1 MTTSPRLPP
10 ESPRPKDTAGKP
22 GSRAGHLF
30 GTDGIRGRVGLEP
43 MIPETVL
50 RLGWAAG
57 RVLASRDRTGRGV
70 VIGKDTRNS
79 GYLFESALEAGLSA
93 AGVSVFLLGPFPTP
107 GVSFATNRLGGA
119 AGIVISASHNPYI
132 DNGIKFFGP
141 DGKKL
146 PDAVE
151 QAIEAQ
157 LAEPLVPVPVA
168 ELGQVRRPEGIRE
181 DYLDF
186 CCASLPDGM
195 VLQGLTLVVDCA
207 HGATYRLAPALFERL
222 GARVIA
228 LGVQPDGLNINAGVG
243 SLHPE
248 ILSQTVR
255 REGADCGIA
264 FDGDGDRVIFVDP
277 RGEIVDGD
285 GLLYVLAMD
294 RLEERRLEG
303 PVVGTLM
310 SNLGL
315 EESLGRHGIRF
326 CRSAVGDR
334 HVLACLEREGGVLGG
349 ESSGHLIHLDLAP
362 AGDGLLSALQVLRA
376 MWRQGRGLDELC
388 RNLHRYPQRMVNVPW
403 PKGVPVPTESI
414 LGPDYERARGFIG
427 EPSRILIRPSGTES
441 VVRILVEGGDG
452 RGLEPALTHL
462 VGRLCDLRDQAS

>member
-1 MTTSPRLPP
+1 MVNPRLPP
-10 ESPRPKDTAGKP
+10 EPVRPPAASGRTG
-22 GSRAGHLF
+22 GRVGRLF
-30 GTDGIRGRVGLEP
+30 GTDGIRGRVGTEP
-43 MIPETVL
+43 MTPEWVL
-50 RLGWAAG
+50 KLGWAAG
-57 RVLASRDRTGRGV
+57 RVLATRDGARRGV

-93 AGVSVFLLGPFPTP
+93 AGASVFLLGPFPTP
-107 GVSFATNRLGGA
+107 GVSFATHRLGGA

-146 PDAVE
+146 PDAIE
-151 QAIEAQ
+151 RAIEAQ

-186 CCASLPDGM
+186 CCASLPEGM
-195 VLQGLTLVVDCA
+195 SLQGLTLVVDCA

-228 LGVQPDGLNINAGVG
+228 LGIHPDGVNINAGVG

-248 ILSQTVR
+248 LLSETVR

-264 FDGDGDRVIFVDP
+264 FDGDGDRVIFVDH
-277 RGEIVDGD
+277 RGEVVDGD

-294 RLEERRLEG
+294 RLEECRLEG

-376 MWRQGRGLDELC
+376 MWRQGRRLDELC

-403 PKGVPVPTESI
+403 PREIPVPAETI
-414 LGPDYERARGFIG
+414 LGPDYEHARGLIG
-427 EPSRILIRPSGTES
+427 KPSRILIRPSGTEA

-452 RGLEPALTHL
+452 QGLEPALAHL
-462 VGRLCDLRDQAS
+462 IGRLCDLRDQAS

>member
-1 MTTSPRLPP
+1 MTV
-10 ESPRPKDTAGKP
+10 EG
-22 GSRAGHLF
+22 
-30 GTDGIRGRVGLEP
+30 
-43 MIPETVL
+43 VL

-57 RVLASRDRTGRGV
+57 RVLAAHGGARHGV

-93 AGVSVFLLGPFPTP
+93 AGVSVFLLGPFSTP
-107 GVSFATNRLGGA
+107 GVSFATTRLGAA
-119 AGIVISASHNPYI
+119 AGIVISASHNPYT

-151 QAIEAQ
+151 EAIEDQ
-157 LAEPLVPVPVA
+157 LTAPFVQVPIA
-168 ELGQVRRPEGIRE
+168 ELGQVRRLERIRE

-186 CCASLPDGM
+186 CCASLPAGM
-195 VLQGLTLVVDCA
+195 SLQGLTLVVDCA

-228 LGVQPDGLNINAGVG
+228 LGVHPDGLNINAGVG

-248 ILSQTVR
+248 VLAETVL
-255 REGADCGIA
+255 REGAECGIA
-264 FDGDGDRVIFVDP
+264 LDGDGDRVIFVDR
-277 RGEIVDGD
+277 RGAVIDGD
-285 GLLYVLAMD
+285 GLLYVLALD
-294 RLEERRLEG
+294 RLEERRLAG

-315 EESLGRHGIRF
+315 EESLARQGIRF

-334 HVLACLEREGGVLGG
+334 HVLACMEREGGVLGG

-388 RNLHRYPQRMVNVPW
+388 RSLHRYPQKMVNVPW
-403 PKGVPVPTESI
+403 PRGTPVPAESI
-414 LGPDYERARGFIG
+414 LGPDFERARGFIG
-427 EPSRILIRPSGTES
+427 EPARILIRPSGTEP
-441 VVRILVEGGDG
+441 VVRILVEGGEG
-452 RGLEPALTHL
+452 PGLESALDHL
-462 VGRLCDLRDQAS
+462 VGRLCDLRDQVS